1 MQQLISNQVDILN
14 FAQRPAEQVVSSTKP
29 VLTKKRNKEMG
40 KTTEQLK
47 KEDKDKKC
55 RTQLAQ
61 MHEMLDQADDTI
73 VIDSDCVSTNLN
85 QNCCKVCKL

>member
-1 MQQLISNQVDILN
+1 
-14 FAQRPAEQVVSSTKP
+14 
-29 VLTKKRNKEMG
+29 MG

-61 MHEMLDQADDTI
+61 MREMLDQADDTI
-73 VIDSDCVSTNLN
+73 VIDSDRVSTNLN
-85 QNCCKVCKL
+85 QNCCKVRKLWGQLYKYISLLPLTGRPATRTSLINKWISLYKDGSW

>member
-1 MQQLISNQVDILN
+1 
-14 FAQRPAEQVVSSTKP
+14 
-29 VLTKKRNKEMG
+29 MG

-73 VIDSDCVSTNLN
+73 VIDSDRVSTNLN
-85 QNCCKVCKL
+85 KNCCKVHKL